1 MSTRASSEIVL
12 AAFDAVEQRDEH
24 RLAELY
30 HPEVEFH
37 WPPSLPYGGSS
48 GGAAALQARNRTG
61 WDQVWDPLQPTEE
74 ERPLDPRVVAATG
87 EEVVVLWHQRGLTQ
101 GGPPARRRG
110 PGPIRGPGREVR
122 PRADVL
128 LRHHRCTPLP
138 PAAAI
143 ADGEYQ
149 AASSSNQTMAAEPS
163 AGGVGRCRPRVGDA
177 HPRRQPGRHLS
188 GPRSEPLRLRAG
200 RGRGQ

>member
-74 ERPLDPRVVAATG
+74 ERRLDPRVVAATG

-101 GGPPARRRG
+101 GGHRLDAEVLGLYGVRDGKFARAQMFYFDTTAVLRFLQQ
-110 PGPIRGPGREVR
+110 
-122 PRADVL
+122 PR
-128 LRHHRCTPLP
+128 
-138 PAAAI
+138 
-143 ADGEYQ
+143 
-149 AASSSNQTMAAEPS
+149 
-163 AGGVGRCRPRVGDA
+163 
-177 HPRRQPGRHLS
+177 
-188 GPRSEPLRLRAG
+188 
-200 RGRGQ
+200 